1 MATTQLADIYK
12 PLTFNRRTQEA
23 AIERNAFLS
32 SGIAVRDPVL
42 AAQFAAGGNIAEL
55 PQFNGIV
62 HGEPNYSSD
71 DPGSSATPQKVTSK
85 KQIARSAHRNNHWS
99 TMDLA
104 RDLALEDPFGAI
116 TNRIGGYWATDDEQ
130 RLILS
135 SAGILADNIAN
146 DAGDM
151 VKAVATDS
159 AGAVVD
165 AERISAVNI
174 IAAEQTMGD
183 HKTKLTVIAMHSV
196 QETRL
201 RIQGLLVDNVNPA
214 TGDLINTTYL
224 GKRVVVD
231 DSLFTSAGSNRITY
245 HVILFGA
252 GAFSFTPGPVET
264 PSELTREALTG
275 DGGGQTIISSRVNTI
290 FHPNGFQA
298 LAGGVN
304 DVTATYAELQLA
316 AAWDRVVARKNVPM
330 AFLTVND

>member
-1 MATTQLADIYK
+1 MATTQLADIYV

-23 AIERNAFLS
+23 ATELNAFLS
-32 SGIAVRDPVL
+32 SGVAVQDPVL

-55 PQFNGIV
+55 PQFNGIT

-71 DPGSSATPQKVTSK
+71 DPASSATAQKVTSK

-104 RDLALEDPFGAI
+104 RDLALEDPMGAI
-116 TNRIGGYWATDDEQ
+116 TDRIGGYWATDDEQ
-130 RLILS
+130 RIIR
-135 SAGILADNIAN
+135 SAVGILADNIAN
-146 DAGDM
+146 DSGDM
-151 VKAVATDS
+151 VNAVSNDLVAAVA
-159 AGAVVD
+159 D

-174 IAAEQTMGD
+174 IGAEQTLGD
-183 HKTKLTVIAMHSV
+183 HKTKLSVIAMHSV

-201 RIQGLLVDNVNPA
+201 RLQGLLVDNVNPQ
-214 TGDLINTTYL
+214 TGDLVNTTYL

-231 DSLFTSAGSNRITY
+231 DSLWSVAGTNRITY
-245 HVILFGA
+245 HVVLFGE
-252 GAFSFTPGPVET
+252 GAISSTNGVVQT

-298 LAGGVN
+298 LAGGVAGT
-304 DVTATYAELQLA
+304 TATYAELILA
-316 AAWDRVVARKNVPM
+316 AAWDRVVARKNVPI